1 MRAQRGP
8 FTVVV
13 NAAPVRRARRRA
25 RDAGDPPAPR
35 ADAAAAAAAGPL
47 DVPGPDPARRGARA
61 SARCATVR
69 SCRYCAA

>member
-35 ADAAAAAAAGPL
+35 ADAAAARGRT
-47 DVPGPDPARRGARA
+47 ARRALGSLCDGA
-61 SARCATVR
+61 VV
-69 SCRYCAA
+69 